1 MSALARKLK
10 QAQDALQ
17 RGDVATAQSLC
28 GDVLRSAPRNPEALY
43 LQALIELMSGRPQAA
58 IAPLE
63 QVIAHAPRHG
73 PALENLGLALLMAGE
88 YARAEPV
95 LTTAA
100 ALPGA
105 PASVDMRLGLA
116 LLYGGRPADA
126 IAWLTKAHAKDRR
139 DPLILVNLGQAHAGS
154 GDPAAARAALE
165 QALALAPDHPD
176 ALYNLGVLELE
187 AAALESARGCFLR
200 VLRHVPEHVDALVN
214 LAVIERQEGAV
225 ARALDT
231 LQRATALAP
240 HSPAV
245 HEQRGHALMQAGDPA
260 QARDAYAAAL
270 ASHAP
275 TLAAREGM
283 VAACFAL
290 ERYAEGVGHARAVV
304 AEEPDNTTALSQLA
318 QGLFQTGALDEA
330 CELAR
335 RARDLAP
342 DQASPYALIAQIHI
356 VRNELAEA
364 VDVLQTGYDRTQ
376 APDLLSLYAHQL
388 RRLCDWERWA
398 VASRDLLAALPHS
411 ARLGSP
417 FSLLSEYTT
426 AEQQLDYTR
435 RWAADRFAGIAASSV
450 AASMPEAGRRLRV
463 GYITSDF
470 YEHPVG
476 YLLAEV
482 LELHDRER
490 FEIFAYS
497 YGPDDGSA
505 TRKRYEAA
513 AEHFVDIARTADD
526 VAYRRIADDRLD
538 LLIDL
543 HGYTVGDRLAI
554 LARRPCAR
562 QATWLGYPCT
572 TGAPFID
579 YLIADP
585 HVIPPG
591 AEDRYASE
599 RVVRLPHCYQPNDR
613 QRARLPAASRAEYGL
628 PAHGFVF
635 CCFNQLFKI
644 TPEIFACWMDI
655 LRDVPDSVLW
665 LMLDHPAA
673 VERLRQRAQAAGIDP
688 DRLVF
693 APRIPLARHLARYG
707 AADLALDTFPYT
719 SHTTA
724 SDALWAGCPLV
735 ALRGDTFPSRV
746 SASILVNAG
755 LEDYVT
761 DDLDAYRTAVVTLAR
776 DPARLATAR
785 ARVDA
790 ARTASALF
798 DTPRFTRD
806 LEALFQHLIAA

>member
-17 RGDVATAQSLC
+17 RGDVATAHSLC
-28 GDVLRSAPRNPEALY
+28 NKVLRTAPRNPDALY
-43 LQALIELMSGRPQAA
+43 LHALIELMNGRPQAA

-88 YARAEPV
+88 YARAEAV
-95 LTTAA
+95 LKTAA

-116 LLYGGRPADA
+116 LLYGGRRADA
-126 IAWLTKAHAKDRR
+126 IAGLTKAHAKDRR
-139 DPLILVNLGQAHAGS
+139 DPLILVNLGQAHAGN
-154 GDPAAARAALE
+154 GDPAAARSALE
-165 QALALAPDHPD
+165 QALAVAPDHPD
-176 ALYNLGVLELE
+176 ALYNLGVLDLE
-187 AAALESARGCFLR
+187 AGALDGAENHFVRTLR
-200 VLRHVPEHVDALVN
+200 QAPEHVDALVN
-214 LAVIERQEGAV
+214 LAVVALRRGAPD
-225 ARALDT
+225 RALET
-231 LQRATALAP
+231 LDRAAAIAP
-240 HSPAV
+240 HSSAV
-245 HEQRGHALMQAGDPA
+245 HEQRGHALMQAGDPGR
-260 QARDAYAAAL
+260 ARDAYAAAL
-270 ASHAP
+270 AAAAP
-275 TLAAREGM
+275 TVTARAGM
-283 VAACFAL
+283 VAACYAL
-290 ERYAEGVGHARAVV
+290 ERYGEGVGHARAV
-304 AEEPDNTTALSQLA
+304 AAAAPDNAAALAQLA

-330 CELAR
+330 RDLAR
-335 RARDLAP
+335 RTGELDP
-342 DQASPYALIAQIHI
+342 EQASPYALVAQIHI
-356 VRNELAEA
+356 VRNELEEA
-364 VDVLQTGYDRTQ
+364 VDVLQAGYDRTR
-376 APDLLSLYAHQL
+376 APELLSLYAHQL
-388 RRLCDWERWA
+388 RRLCDWDRWTG
-398 VASRDLLAALPHS
+398 ASRDLLAALPHS

-435 RWAADRFAGIAASSV
+435 RWAADRFAKIAAPAV
-450 AASMPEAGRRLRV
+450 RFNAPETGRRLRV

-482 LELHDRER
+482 LELHNRER

-497 YGPDDGSA
+497 YGPDDGST

-513 AEHFVDIARTADD
+513 AEHFVDIARVADD
-526 VAYRRIADDRLD
+526 LAYRRIVDDKLD

-572 TGAPFID
+572 TGASFID

-591 AEDRYASE
+591 ADHRYASE

-613 QRARLPAASRAEYGL
+613 RRPRLPSASRADYEL

-644 TPEIFACWMDI
+644 TPAMFGCWMDI
-655 LRDVPDSVLW
+655 LRDVDDSVLW

-673 VERLRQRAQAAGIDP
+673 AERLRQHARAAGIDP
-688 DRLVF
+688 ARLVF
-693 APRIPLARHLARYG
+693 APRIPLAQHLARYG

-735 ALRGDTFPSRV
+735 ALRGDTFPARV

-755 LEDYVT
+755 LADYIT
-761 DDLDAYRTAVVTLAR
+761 DDLDTYRSTVVGLAR
-776 DPARLATAR
+776 DTRLLATAR
-785 ARVDA
+785 ARVAA
-790 ARTASALF
+790 ARTSSALF
-798 DTPRFTRD
+798 DTPRFTRE
-806 LEALFQHLIAA
+806 LETLFQQLILG